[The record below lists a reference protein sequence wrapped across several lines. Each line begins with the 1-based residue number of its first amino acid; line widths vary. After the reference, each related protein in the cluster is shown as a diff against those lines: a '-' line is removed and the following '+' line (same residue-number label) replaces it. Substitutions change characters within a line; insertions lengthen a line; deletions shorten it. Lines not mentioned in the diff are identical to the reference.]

1 MFIGPGTRLCSNNC
15 RDLGGSNLAFFV
27 ENETS
32 IQSDPMLEYKVAQTL
47 PKVAKK

>member
-1 MFIGPGTRLCSNNC
+1 MTEFEPRTS
-15 RDLGGSNLAFFV
+15 